1 VPRIIPSARLVGAGK
16 GGAVRGPA
24 GDVGGAGVL
33 VRIPSALRIYTRGQ
47 DEILLD
53 ASDLAVL
60 ILRLEDAF
68 PGIRDRIVDETGRS
82 RQYVNLFVNEELVRG
97 PLTSVHL
104 SPGDAV
110 HILPSV
116 AGGSHG

>member
-1 VPRIIPSARLVGAGK
+1 MTPD
-16 GGAVRGPA
+16 
-24 GDVGGAGVL
+24 DVGRVGVL
-33 VRIPSALRIYTRGQ
+33 VRIPSALRSFTSGQ
-47 DEILLD
+47 EEILLD
-53 ASDLAVL
+53 AADLAAL

-97 PLTSVHL
+97 PLPSVHL

-116 AGGSHG
+116 AGGTHG

>member
-1 VPRIIPSARLVGAGK
+1 VARGTRDGAEE
-16 GGAVRGPA
+16 V
-24 GDVGGAGVL
+24 GVL
-33 VRIPSALRIYTRGQ
+33 VRIPSALRGFTQGQ
-47 DEILLD
+47 EEILLD
-53 ASDLAVL
+53 ATDLEAL
-60 ILRLEDAF
+60 IHRLEQAF

-97 PLTSVHL
+97 PLPSVLL

-116 AGGSHG
+116 AGGCHG